1 MCKVL
6 VVDDDDAIRDL
17 LQIQLKRNG
26 YEVMEAE
33 DGEKA
38 LDKAADSDFI
48 LLDIMLPKL
57 DGYEVCRR
65 LKANE
70 ATKRIPIIMLTA
82 RTEEIDTVLGLEL
95 GADDYLAKPFSM
107 RELLA
112 RMKAVERRTAKREE
126 QEKEMQ
132 LQLGSLCMDL
142 SAHRVRLGGQEIE
155 LTPKE
160 YELLKQF
167 LTHVGRAYSRDEL
180 LSRIWGYDYYG
191 DTRTV
196 DVHIRHLRQKL
207 AADPSIADAIET
219 VRGVGYR
226 FMYPKESNR

>member
-1 MCKVL
+1 M
-6 VVDDDDAIRDL
+6 VDDDDAIRDL

-112 RMKAVERRTAKREE
+112 RMKAVERRTANREK
-126 QEKEMQ
+126 QEKEMK
-132 LQLGSLCMDL
+132 LQLGRLCMAL

>member
-65 LKANE
+65 LKENE

-82 RTEEIDTVLGLEL
+82 KTEEIDTVLGLEL

-107 RELLA
+107 WELLA
-112 RMKAVERRTAKREE
+112 RMKAVERRTAKREK
-126 QEKEMQ
+126 QEKEM
-132 LQLGSLCMDL
+132 
-142 SAHRVRLGGQEIE
+142 
-155 LTPKE
+155 
-160 YELLKQF
+160 
-167 LTHVGRAYSRDEL
+167 
-180 LSRIWGYDYYG
+180 
-191 DTRTV
+191 
-196 DVHIRHLRQKL
+196 
-207 AADPSIADAIET
+207 
-219 VRGVGYR
+219 
-226 FMYPKESNR
+226 

>member
-82 RTEEIDTVLGLEL
+82 KTEEIDTVLGLEL

-132 LQLGSLCMDL
+132 LQLGSLCMDF
-142 SAHRVRLGGQEIE
+142 SAHRVRLAGQEIE